1 MNFLSDDVMTFR
13 RNSSYP
19 WPSHYDF
26 FLPYGTKDGGL
37 FYAKPGYN
45 SVNLPGG
52 GGLLKLKALNCF
64 GSTYRFG
71 VSQAAT
77 SWRSNLTRAPA
88 MSSRTSS
95 FREPPSPGPIGIV
108 TIREGKAP

>member
-1 MNFLSDDVMTFR
+1 MTFR
-13 RNSSYP
+13 RNSNYP

-37 FYAKPGYN
+37 SMSNPAIRT
-45 SVNLPGG
+45 STCQE

-77 SWRSNLTRAPA
+77 SWRSNLTRAPT

-108 TIREGKAP
+108 TIREGEAP